1 MYKFASGQI
10 EPEKWIKEAISVYDV
25 SSKEEMEQSKWMQ
38 GYLEIQKNRLEGI
51 LSQLNIALTI
61 SESEDGPKCAKAL
74 TPIIDKLQEIT
85 ESRTYSAMQS
95 ELQNIPSTRVSGK
108 KDCNERKKEQV
119 KAIKNDATK
128 AIKDLT
134 TKQFNL
140 TMNQVFESICETKS
154 SVEYIGKLTL
164 EFMKRL
170 KEQKEEKG
178 IMDFNDQA
186 FLLYIF

>member
-1 MYKFASGQI
+1 MRQ
-10 EPEKWIKEAISVYDV
+10 
-25 SSKEEMEQSKWMQ
+25 
-38 GYLEIQKNRLEGI
+38 
-51 LSQLNIALTI
+51 
-61 SESEDGPKCAKAL
+61 AL

-140 TMNQVFESICETKS
+140 TLNQVFESICETKS

-178 IMDFNDQA
+178 IMGF
-186 FLLYIF
+186 